1 MVEAVNFMHIL
12 LTCIFYHNDKK
23 YSEQINLSFYLPL
36 INENINLNSKIN
48 RADWTSMLHLHTL
61 PKLQQEK
68 IKEKSL
74 NPEGQ
79 RERESRWLHINV
91 SNILDNK
98 KQ

>member
-1 MVEAVNFMHIL
+1 
-12 LTCIFYHNDKK
+12 
-23 YSEQINLSFYLPL
+23 
-36 INENINLNSKIN
+36 
-48 RADWTSMLHLHTL
+48 MLHLHTL

-74 NPEGQ
+74 NSEGQ

-98 KQ
+98 KQQEPGSIHFNTYINSF

>member
-1 MVEAVNFMHIL
+1 
-12 LTCIFYHNDKK
+12 
-23 YSEQINLSFYLPL
+23 
-36 INENINLNSKIN
+36 
-48 RADWTSMLHLHTL
+48 MLHLHTL

-98 KQ
+98 KQQEPGSIHFNNTLTVFN